1 MIARLWHGWTS
12 PGNAD
17 AYERLVRD
25 TILPGIHRVKG
36 YRGAWLLRREAGGET
51 EFITLTLWDS
61 AKAVEEFAGAGHT
74 TAVVP
79 EEARRLLARFNQTS
93 IHYQGTWV
101 E

>member
-25 TILPGIHRVKG
+25 TILPGIHRVAG
-36 YRGAWLLRREAGGET
+36 YRGAWLLRRDAGAEV
-51 EFITLTLWDS
+51 EFVTLTLWES
-61 AKAVEEFAGAGHT
+61 LAAVEELAGAGHA

-79 EEARRLLARFNQTS
+79 AEAGRLLTRFDQTS
-93 IHYQGTWV
+93 LHYDGTWV
-101 E
+101 D

>member
-17 AYERLVRD
+17 GYERLVRD

-36 YRGAWLLRREAGGET
+36 YQGAWLLRRDAGAEV
-51 EFITLTLWDS
+51 EFVTLTLWES
-61 AKAVEEFAGAGHT
+61 IAAVEEFAGAGHA

-79 EEARRLLARFNQTS
+79 EEARRLLTRFDQAS
-93 IHYQGTWV
+93 LHYDGTWV
-101 E
+101 A